1 MIAIVPTAEMTVET
15 TKPHRRLKPPLAET
29 LAISVALVISLS
41 RLLLA
46 YKLTVAVKYC
56 LSLLV
61 SAWQNQQ

>member
-1 MIAIVPTAEMTVET
+1 MVPTAEMTVET

-29 LAISVALVISLS
+29 LAISVALVMCLS

-46 YKLTVAVKYC
+46 CKLTVVGGCC

-61 SAWQNQQ
+61 